1 MKHVVLVKN
10 HKDGRTRLYSLPENR
25 DMVEKGAQ
33 VGVRYRENDL
43 IMGETVS
50 KSYQVDDATFAI
62 IADLLGMEPDTPL
75 KPVCYIYVPDK
86 LSEDTKDNN
95 DA

>member
-25 DMVEKGAQ
+25 G
-33 VGVRYRENDL
+33 
-43 IMGETVS
+43 
-50 KSYQVDDATFAI
+50 DAFYVNRRIRPSSGTW
-62 IADLLGMEPDTPL
+62 
-75 KPVCYIYVPDK
+75 PVCYIYVPDK
-86 LSEDTKDNN
+86 LSEDKKDNN